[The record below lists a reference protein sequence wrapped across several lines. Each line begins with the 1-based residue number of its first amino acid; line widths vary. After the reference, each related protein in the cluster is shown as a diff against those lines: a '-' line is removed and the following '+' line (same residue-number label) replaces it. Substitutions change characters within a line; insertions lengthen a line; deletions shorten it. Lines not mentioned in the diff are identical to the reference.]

1 MRIRTSKVLALGLVI
16 APVARAEPPAIV
28 RQEINYLIRHIGD
41 SGCEFKR
48 NGIWN
53 NSKTAEAHV
62 RGKYDFLVKRG
73 LIDTTQ
79 DFIDTAA
86 TESSLS
92 GQPYEIRCG
101 GGLPM
106 PSSLWLS
113 NELAR
118 YWARPPSEDF
128 HQPK

>member
-53 NSKTAEAHV
+53 NSKTAEAV
-62 RGKYDFLVKRG
+62 VPKFSRDNFTLPRGN
-73 LIDTTQ
+73 
-79 DFIDTAA
+79 
-86 TESSLS
+86 SS
-92 GQPYEIRCG
+92 
-101 GGLPM
+101 
-106 PSSLWLS
+106 
-113 NELAR
+113 
-118 YWARPPSEDF
+118 
-128 HQPK
+128 